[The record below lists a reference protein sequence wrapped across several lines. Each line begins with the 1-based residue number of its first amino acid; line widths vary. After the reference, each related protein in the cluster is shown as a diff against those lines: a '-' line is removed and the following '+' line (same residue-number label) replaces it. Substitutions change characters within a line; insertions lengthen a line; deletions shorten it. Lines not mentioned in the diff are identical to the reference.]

1 MVRTEQYCPVG
12 DHTKCFLNTET
23 VLSLHQH
30 FASGCIASGEYFLFS
45 MKLQCFDCHR
55 SVWSSLCGH

>member
-1 MVRTEQYCPVG
+1 MMQHVFRCFISFFSKQLIFHMMIRTEQYCPVG

-30 FASGCIASGEYFLFS
+30 FASGCIASGE
-45 MKLQCFDCHR
+45 
-55 SVWSSLCGH
+55 